1 MKKVLVI
8 CGHSDYEHST
18 ANKAI
23 MDILSAK
30 LPNAECR
37 TLAQLYPDG
46 KIDVETEQNAL
57 LQADIIVFQY
67 PFNWYDYPYL
77 LKQYFDL
84 VFEHN
89 FAYGSVRK
97 LVGKKLILS
106 FTIGGDHQSY
116 SKEGSVHMDIPEFL
130 KPMIAS
136 ADLCGIEFCEPV
148 YSFDMTYLP
157 NSDDE
162 KRKAEVISKAQEQ
175 AETLIQE
182 IEKLRA

>member
-1 MKKVLVI
+1 
-8 CGHSDYEHST
+8 
-18 ANKAI
+18 
-23 MDILSAK
+23 MDVLSAK

-46 KIDVETEQNAL
+46 RIDVEAEQNAL
-57 LQADIIVFQY
+57 EQADIIVFQY
-67 PFNWYDYPYL
+67 PINWYDYPYL

-84 VFEHN
+84 VFTHN

-106 FTIGGDHQSY
+106 FTIGADRQSY
-116 SKEGSVHMDIPEFL
+116 SKEGSVHMEIPEFL

-136 ADLCGIEFCEPV
+136 ANLCGLEFCDPV

-157 NSDDE
+157 GINDE
-162 KRKAEVISKAQEQ
+162 KRKAEVVRKAQEQ

-182 IEKLRA
+182 IERLRA